1 MRRILLSLILS
12 LSIQQSLA
20 VEIIHYKNVPVVI
33 TLTEGEERS
42 IEFGDHVQVGVTKG
56 QQQGDL
62 FRVQSAQ
69 GFVHI
74 RANKT
79 FSAQRVQIK
88 RLTDDR
94 VILVDFVSE
103 PRSAQ
108 SVANLEP
115 VKIILDSENVA
126 GGNTVDEAE
135 AVVLD
140 GAKGDPVVTPVE
152 LVRYVSQRLYGPS
165 RLHKDVVGITETP
178 LDIKKPVKIFKG
190 EALYKT
196 VSQPFVAY
204 RGGAY
209 HIAGIYIKNTSD
221 SKLKLNYLELNIP
234 FTTATFQHHVLQPN
248 GIPGDATMLYL
259 VSEEPLKNVLQPW
272 TYYQE
277 LQQAEAAMLAE
288 KK

>member
-1 MRRILLSLILS
+1 MAILS
-12 LSIQQSLA
+12 FSIQQAIA

-33 TLTEGEERS
+33 SLTEGEERS

-56 QQQGDL
+56 QKHGDL

-74 RANKT
+74 RPNKT

-94 VILVDFVSE
+94 VILLDLVSE
-103 PRSAQ
+103 PKSAE

-126 GGNTVDEAE
+126 GGNTVEEAE
-135 AVVLD
+135 TVVVGGNSD
-140 GAKGDPVVTPVE
+140 APVITPVE
-152 LVRYVSQRLYGPS
+152 LVRYVAQRLYGPT
-165 RLHKDVVGITETP
+165 RLHKDVIGITETP
-178 LDIKKPVKIFKG
+178 LDIKKPVKIFKR

-196 VSQPFVAY
+196 VAQPFVAY

-221 SKLKLNYLELNIP
+221 SKVKLNYLDLNIP
-234 FTTATFQHHVLQPN
+234 FTTATFQHHELQPN
-248 GIPGDATMLYL
+248 GIPGDSTMLYL

-277 LQQAEAAMLAE
+277 IKNAEAEMLAE